1 MPVGNAPQ
9 YFLKDSIYT
18 RITREI
24 VADLEHGVAPW
35 VRPWGG
41 TASALPHN
49 AATGHSYRG
58 INHLLLGMRCCSQGF
73 ASNGWITFRQA
84 MKLGGKVRRGERGTS
99 VVYYQPI
106 DPEANDE
113 GSVSSVGSSRAVLRV
128 FTVFNLDQVEGLEA
142 LIPDVSGDIPWEPY
156 KAADDVIE
164 RSGADIRHR
173 GGAAFYSPA
182 TDRIVLPMR
191 SAFGTADGYYATA
204 LHELSHWTGHASR
217 LSRQISGTFGSEDY
231 AFEEL
236 VAEISS
242 AFLCAHCAIQGQL
255 QHSSYIAS
263 WIKVLNDDHRAIFR
277 AASQAQHAADY
288 LLGTAPAAQSLA
300 A

>member
-1 MPVGNAPQ
+1 M
-9 YFLKDSIYT
+9 KESIYT

-49 AATGHSYRG
+49 AATGHCYRG
-58 INHLLLGMRCCSQGF
+58 INHLLLGMRCYAQGF

-84 MKLGGKVRRGERGTS
+84 TKLGGSVRRGERGTS

-106 DPEANDE
+106 DPKADDE
-113 GSVSSVGSSRAVLRV
+113 GCGGFGSKPRAVLRV
-128 FTVFNLDQVEGLEA
+128 FTVFNLDQVKGLEA
-142 LIPDVSGDIPWEPY
+142 LIPDVSGDIPWAPY
-156 KAADDVIE
+156 EAADNVIE
-164 RSGADIRHR
+164 QSGADIRHQ
-173 GGAAFYSPA
+173 GGAAFYSP
-182 TDRIVLPMR
+182 TIDRIVLPMR

-204 LHELSHWTGHASR
+204 LHELSHWTGHPSR
-217 LSRQISGTFGSEDY
+217 LNRQMSGRFGSEDY

-263 WIKVLNDDHRAIFR
+263 WIKALNDDHRAIFR